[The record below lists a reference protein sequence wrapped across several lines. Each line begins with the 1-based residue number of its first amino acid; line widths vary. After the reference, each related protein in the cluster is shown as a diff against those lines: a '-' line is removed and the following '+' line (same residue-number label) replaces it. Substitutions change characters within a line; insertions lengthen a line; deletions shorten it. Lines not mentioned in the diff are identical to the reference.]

1 VNGSLS
7 LIQNLRA
14 QEAIAQSQL
23 NELSAK
29 FGPGYPKL
37 AEVGASLESDQRA
50 IRAEAER
57 IAARA
62 KNDYTIAEQVENS
75 ARTVFLKEKSQAD
88 ALNDKTIEYEIVRQ
102 EAMQSRSLYENLLR
116 RLKEADLL
124 SGLRSS
130 NITIV
135 NPGRVPSRP
144 AKPNVLLYLAASL
157 AGGLFIGTCGALFRD
172 ATDTRIQS
180 LPELEAYFGET
191 PLGVLPY
198 YKKSRVRKIA
208 RSPIGSSASV
218 TWAPRRRL
226 IRIKQPVPATE
237 SASIRAPL
245 TANPSSVN
253 SLAAVIEPRAAYT
266 EAVRILRTSLMRG
279 NGGPP
284 PKVVLITS
292 SVPGEGK
299 SMLSANLAILL
310 AQQGKKVLLV
320 DGDLRTP
327 VLHRRLNLKTDTGL
341 SSILATD
348 NIHANALSAAVPMN
362 GLPGLHVMAAGPVPS
377 YPAEL
382 LASEQMAELM
392 RVWRKEYDFVI
403 MDGAPVLPVTDSV
416 LLSTYADLTLVVAR
430 YEMTERQ
437 SLERS
442 CSILQSQGAQ
452 KIGVVLNAIKHSGT
466 DYYGYTK
473 FDYSEK
479 TNA

>member
-1 VNGSLS
+1 
-7 LIQNLRA
+7 
-14 QEAIAQSQL
+14 
-23 NELSAK
+23 
-29 FGPGYPKL
+29 
-37 AEVGASLESDQRA
+37 
-50 IRAEAER
+50 
-57 IAARA
+57 
-62 KNDYTIAEQVENS
+62 
-75 ARTVFLKEKSQAD
+75 
-88 ALNDKTIEYEIVRQ
+88 
-102 EAMQSRSLYENLLR
+102 LYESLLR

-130 NITIV
+130 NITLV

-157 AGGLFIGTCGALFRD
+157 AGGLFIGTFGALFRD
-172 ATDTRIQS
+172 ATDTRIQN

-208 RSPIGSSASV
+208 RAPIA
-218 TWAPRRRL
+218 R
-226 IRIKQPVPATE
+226 E
-237 SASIRAPL
+237 SASILAPL
-245 TANPSSVN
+245 TANPSSAN

-348 NIHANALSAAVPMN
+348 NIHANALSAAVPMD
-362 GLPGLHVMAAGPVPS
+362 GLPGLHVMAAGPVPP

-452 KIGVVLNAIKHSGT
+452 EIGVVLNAIKHSGT
-466 DYYGYTK
+466 DYYGYKK